1 MPVSNKE
8 TEVLKLSISEGC
20 EWISRNVT
28 YSLCVPSKKALRSYA
43 QQVWQLGCR
52 VGVLVSHMRLGI

>member
-28 YSLCVPSKKALRSYA
+28 YSLCVPSKKAGHA
-43 QQVWQLGCR
+43 TGVAVR
-52 VGVLVSHMRLGI
+52 VVELEFLVSHMRSGI